1 MQLRPYIQTRVTLF
15 GHANTT
21 CRSLQATAL
30 ELEKKLTADHLK
42 HDLEKRHTREELVD
56 RHVLRDTHTAPSL
69 QATAFDLER
78 QLAAD
83 NLKHAL
89 EKRHTREELVE
100 RMSHSTTLALILP
113 LARMGHSIDIVW
125 PSFDL
130 Y

>member
-1 MQLRPYIQTRVTLF
+1 MLLRPYILIRPTHF
-15 GHANTT
+15 DHANTT

-83 NLKHAL
+83 NLKHDL

-100 RMSHSTTLALILP
+100 RTSHLATLTLILP
-113 LARMGHSIDIVW
+113 LARVGHSLDTVR